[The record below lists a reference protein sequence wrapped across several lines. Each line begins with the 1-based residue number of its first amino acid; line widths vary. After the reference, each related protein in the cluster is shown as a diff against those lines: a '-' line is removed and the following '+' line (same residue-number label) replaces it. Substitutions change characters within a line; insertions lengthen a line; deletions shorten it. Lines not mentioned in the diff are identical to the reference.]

1 MDPKPIFEEIIIKLL
16 LLVIIAL
23 FSNLDKV
30 NLLLVL
36 LVNKIP
42 LLLIFKLLDKLELL
56 FNPIEILEL

>member
-1 MDPKPIFEEIIIKLL
+1 VDPKPIFEEIIIKLL